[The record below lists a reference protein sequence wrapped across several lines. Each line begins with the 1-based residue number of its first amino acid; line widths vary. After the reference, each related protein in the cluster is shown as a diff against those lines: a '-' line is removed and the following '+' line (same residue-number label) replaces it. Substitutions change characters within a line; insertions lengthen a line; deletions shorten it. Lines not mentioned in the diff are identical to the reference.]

1 MATTSLWHIE
11 GSLNDLIKYVEN
23 PDKTIEVKDDPK
35 DLSNLFR
42 YVTRDDKTQDK
53 QYVTAIN
60 CVKEIALKQMT
71 MTKKQFNKTTG
82 YIAWHGYQSFKP
94 DEVTPEQC
102 HAIGVQFAK
111 EMDFLITTINQIYD
125 KLDKM
130 SYDELKAWYEEN
142 LTLPSYTT
150 EIDGN
155 LITVQSH
162 FNSQANE
169 TILEKIVRLL
179 GIKIEYI

>member
-1 MATTSLWHIE
+1 MKIW
-11 GSLNDLIKYVEN
+11 
-23 PDKTIEVKDDPK
+23 
-35 DLSNLFR
+35 F
-42 YVTRDDKTQDK
+42 DDKD
-53 QYVTAIN
+53 
-60 CVKEIALKQMT
+60 
-71 MTKKQFNKTTG
+71 
-82 YIAWHGYQSFKP
+82 
-94 DEVTPEQC
+94 
-102 HAIGVQFAK
+102 
-111 EMDFLITTINQIYD
+111 MDFLITTINEIYD

-162 FNSQANE
+162 FNGQASE

-179 GIKIEYI
+179 GIKIKYE

>member
-1 MATTSLWHIE
+1 MGKHEMKIW
-11 GSLNDLIKYVEN
+11 
-23 PDKTIEVKDDPK
+23 
-35 DLSNLFR
+35 F
-42 YVTRDDKTQDK
+42 DDKD
-53 QYVTAIN
+53 
-60 CVKEIALKQMT
+60 
-71 MTKKQFNKTTG
+71 
-82 YIAWHGYQSFKP
+82 
-94 DEVTPEQC
+94 
-102 HAIGVQFAK
+102 
-111 EMDFLITTINQIYD
+111 MDFLITTINEIYD

-162 FNSQANE
+162 FNGQANK

-179 GIKIEYI
+179 GIKIKYE

>member
-1 MATTSLWHIE
+1 MGKHEMKIWF
-11 GSLNDLIKYVEN
+11 
-23 PDKTIEVKDDPK
+23 DD
-35 DLSNLFR
+35 
-42 YVTRDDKTQDK
+42 
-53 QYVTAIN
+53 
-60 CVKEIALKQMT
+60 
-71 MTKKQFNKTTG
+71 
-82 YIAWHGYQSFKP
+82 
-94 DEVTPEQC
+94 
-102 HAIGVQFAK
+102 K
-111 EMDFLITTINQIYD
+111 EMDFLITTINEIYD

-162 FNSQANE
+162 FNGHANE

-179 GIKIEYI
+179 GLKIKYE

>member
-1 MATTSLWHIE
+1 MGKHEMKIWF
-11 GSLNDLIKYVEN
+11 
-23 PDKTIEVKDDPK
+23 DD
-35 DLSNLFR
+35 
-42 YVTRDDKTQDK
+42 
-53 QYVTAIN
+53 
-60 CVKEIALKQMT
+60 
-71 MTKKQFNKTTG
+71 
-82 YIAWHGYQSFKP
+82 
-94 DEVTPEQC
+94 
-102 HAIGVQFAK
+102 K
-111 EMDFLITTINQIYD
+111 EMDFLITTINEIYD

-162 FNSQANE
+162 FNGHANE

-179 GIKIEYI
+179 GIKIKYE

>member
-1 MATTSLWHIE
+1 MGKHEIKIPLDDETAKYLTTA
-11 GSLNDLIKYVEN
+11 LNEL
-23 PDKTIEVKDDPK
+23 
-35 DLSNLFR
+35 
-42 YVTRDDKTQDK
+42 
-53 QYVTAIN
+53 
-60 CVKEIALKQMT
+60 
-71 MTKKQFNKTTG
+71 
-82 YIAWHGYQSFKP
+82 
-94 DEVTPEQC
+94 
-102 HAIGVQFAK
+102 
-111 EMDFLITTINQIYD
+111 YD
-125 KLDKM
+125 RLDKM

-155 LITVQSH
+155 MISVQSH

>member
-1 MATTSLWHIE
+1 MGKHEMKIW
-11 GSLNDLIKYVEN
+11 
-23 PDKTIEVKDDPK
+23 
-35 DLSNLFR
+35 F
-42 YVTRDDKTQDK
+42 DDKD
-53 QYVTAIN
+53 
-60 CVKEIALKQMT
+60 
-71 MTKKQFNKTTG
+71 
-82 YIAWHGYQSFKP
+82 
-94 DEVTPEQC
+94 
-102 HAIGVQFAK
+102 
-111 EMDFLITTINQIYD
+111 MDFLITTINEIYN

-162 FNSQANE
+162 FNGQANE

-179 GIKIEYI
+179 GIKIKYE

>member
-1 MATTSLWHIE
+1 MGKHEMKIWF
-11 GSLNDLIKYVEN
+11 
-23 PDKTIEVKDDPK
+23 DD
-35 DLSNLFR
+35 
-42 YVTRDDKTQDK
+42 
-53 QYVTAIN
+53 
-60 CVKEIALKQMT
+60 
-71 MTKKQFNKTTG
+71 
-82 YIAWHGYQSFKP
+82 
-94 DEVTPEQC
+94 
-102 HAIGVQFAK
+102 K
-111 EMDFLITTINQIYD
+111 EMDFLITTINEIYD

-162 FNSQANE
+162 FNGQANE

-179 GIKIEYI
+179 GIKIKYE

>member
-1 MATTSLWHIE
+1 MGKHEMKIW
-11 GSLNDLIKYVEN
+11 
-23 PDKTIEVKDDPK
+23 
-35 DLSNLFR
+35 F
-42 YVTRDDKTQDK
+42 DDKD
-53 QYVTAIN
+53 
-60 CVKEIALKQMT
+60 
-71 MTKKQFNKTTG
+71 
-82 YIAWHGYQSFKP
+82 
-94 DEVTPEQC
+94 
-102 HAIGVQFAK
+102 
-111 EMDFLITTINQIYD
+111 MDFLITTINEIYD

-162 FNSQANE
+162 FNGQASE